1 MTQNRKVVASVLALL
16 LISIILFTQVM
27 HGSQETVKVCAILPF
42 SGSGSATA
50 IEARDGVLM
59 AVDEINEFGGIN
71 GRPIELIE
79 VDCETNATVAAEKF
93 RTMEAGDPPL
103 FYMTALSS
111 VAAVIGP
118 LAEEARAPLVVVA
131 SSDSSLTNGKEWVF
145 RYYSGTE
152 QEVGVGLEFLNQ
164 FGIQRLGILS
174 SNDSLGDSVSE
185 ALKRE
190 FEATGGTAQ
199 IERFATS
206 ETDFALEIQ
215 NVSANEAVYC
225 VAALV
230 QLRQVLVQLN
240 ESAYQGLVLTTSGAA
255 GPYILSTPEV
265 DGVYLAAP
273 AIYNLANF
281 EAISLA
287 GKFEER
293 YGRPVSSQA
302 ASSYD
307 AIKIAAG
314 LLRDHELSRESLWEV
329 LTGGFVYNGSLG
341 NLTLPAGEHNM
352 AFGLF
357 RSRIDDG
364 KLVYI

>member
-1 MTQNRKVVASVLALL
+1 MVASVLVLL
-16 LISIILFTQVM
+16 LISIILFTLFIQAM
-27 HGSQETVKVCAILPF
+27 QGSRETVKICAILPF

-50 IEARDGVLM
+50 IEIRDGVLM
-59 AVDEINEFGGIN
+59 AVGEINEFGGIN
-71 GRPIELIE
+71 GRPIELIAI
-79 VDCETNATVAAEKF
+79 DCETNASLAKEEF
-93 RTMEAGDPPL
+93 RTMETGNPPL
-103 FYMTALSS
+103 FYITGLSS
-111 VAAVIGP
+111 MAAAVAP
-118 LAEEARAPLVVVA
+118 LAEEVGAPLLVVA

-174 SNDSLGDSVSE
+174 SNDSLGISVSE

-190 FEATGGTAQ
+190 FEAAGGTAQ

-206 ETDFALEIQ
+206 KTDFALEIQ

-240 ESAYQGLVLTTSGAA
+240 ESAYQGLILTTSGAA

-281 EAISLA
+281 EAVSLA

-302 ASSYD
+302 ASGYD
-307 AIKIAAG
+307 AIKIVEG
-314 LLRDHELSRESLWEV
+314 LLRDHELSRESLREA

-341 NLTLPAGEHNM
+341 NLALPAGEHNM

-357 RSRIDDG
+357 KARIDG
-364 KLVYI
+364 GELVYI

>member
-1 MTQNRKVVASVLALL
+1 VVAAVLVLL
-16 LISIILFTQVM
+16 LMSIILFTQVN
-27 HGSQETVKVCAILPF
+27 HGSRETVKVCAILPF

-50 IEARDGVLM
+50 IEARDGILM

-71 GRPIELIE
+71 GRPIELIAI
-79 VDCETNATVAAEKF
+79 DCETNASLAKEEF
-93 RTMEAGDPPL
+93 RTMEAGNPPL
-103 FYMTALSS
+103 FYITGLSS
-111 VAAVIGP
+111 MAAAVAP
-118 LAEEARAPLVVVA
+118 LAEEVGAPLLVVA
-131 SSDSSLTNGKEWVF
+131 SSDSSLTIGKEWVF

-174 SNDSLGDSVSE
+174 SNDSLGTSVSE

-190 FEATGGTAQ
+190 FEAAGGTAQ

-206 ETDFALEIQ
+206 KTDFALEIQ

-225 VAALV
+225 VAALI
-230 QLRQVLVQLN
+230 QLKLVLVQLN
-240 ESAYQGLVLTTSGAA
+240 QSAYQGLILTTSGAA
-255 GPYILSTPEV
+255 APYVLSVPEV

-273 AIYNLANF
+273 AIYSLANY
-281 EAISLA
+281 EAVSLA
-287 GKFEER
+287 GKFEAR

-302 ASSYD
+302 ASGYD
-307 AIKIAAG
+307 AIRIVAG
-314 LLRDHELSRESLWEV
+314 LLRDRELSREILREA
-329 LTGGFVYNGSLG
+329 LIGGFVFNGSLG

-357 RSRIDDG
+357 RARIDDG
-364 KLVYI
+364 RLVYI

>member
-1 MTQNRKVVASVLALL
+1 VVASVLAFL

-27 HGSQETVKVCAILPF
+27 QGSRETVKVCAILPL
-42 SGSGSATA
+42 SGSGSASA
-50 IEARDGVLM
+50 IEVRDGVLI

-71 GRPIELIE
+71 GRPIELIV
-79 VDCETNATVAAEKF
+79 VDCETNAAVATEKF
-93 RTMEAGDPPL
+93 RTMEADSPPL
-103 FYMTALSS
+103 FYMTALGSIS
-111 VAAVIGP
+111 ATVAP
-118 LAEEARAPLVVVA
+118 LAEEAGAPLIAVV
-131 SSDSSLTNGKEWVF
+131 STDSSLTNGKEWVF
-145 RYYSGTE
+145 RYYAGTE

-174 SNDSLGDSVSE
+174 SNDDLGISVSE

-190 FEATGGTAQ
+190 FEAAGGTAQ

-230 QLRQVLVQLN
+230 QLKQVLVQLN
-240 ESAYQGLVLTTSGAA
+240 ESAYQGLILTTSGAA
-255 GPYILSTPEV
+255 APYIISTPEV

-273 AIYNLANF
+273 AIYSLANHK
-281 EAISLA
+281 AISFA

-293 YGRPVSSQA
+293 YGRPVSAQA
-302 ASSYD
+302 ASGYD
-307 AIKIAAG
+307 SLEIVAG
-314 LLRDHELSRESLWEV
+314 LLRDHELSRESLREA

-357 RSRIDDG
+357 RARIDGG